1 MEGAEETKL
10 APELYRYPRPAEITD
25 TKALDIETYI
35 MNNLENPQ
43 WKICFQ
49 RPFITL
55 ESIRK
60 SKFSSDVPMF
70 KITMDFGT
78 RVDADFILNMFE
90 NFNWRHQWDEHVGR
104 MEHIETQ
111 DHTYL
116 MHYQH
121 FLFNRPL
128 ADRDVVV
135 KCCFRQLENE
145 LRAVFYSTSHPS
157 FPETREIERT
167 KIHFGVYRVIE
178 GENTRMQII
187 QQVDMHFSL
196 LRIQQLVPLF
206 LIDFVGR
213 YRDEVLKR
221 YPKTLAY
228 SVSSCSF
235 CLFFL
240 ASSRAWKA
248 ALWRQPLPFF
258 TAGNLVVARSRK

>member
-10 APELYRYPRPAEITD
+10 APELYHYPRPAEITD
-25 TKALDIETYI
+25 TKALDIETYV

-49 RPFITL
+49 RPSITL

-60 SKFSSDVPMF
+60 SKFTSEVPMF
-70 KITMDFGT
+70 KITIDFGA
-78 RVDADFILNMFE
+78 RVDTDFILNMFE
-90 NFNWRHQWDEHVGR
+90 NFSWRRQWDEHVGG

-111 DHTYL
+111 DYGCI
-116 MHYQH
+116 MHHQH

-135 KCCFRQLENE
+135 KCCFRQVENE
-145 LRAVFYSTSHPS
+145 LRAVFYSTTHPS

-178 GENTRMQII
+178 GESTRMQII

-221 YPKTLAY
+221 YPKSSVY
-228 SVSSCSF
+228 SVSSCNF
-235 CLFFL
+235 CRFCL
-240 ASSRAWKA
+240 ASSRALKTA
-248 ALWRQPLPFF
+248 RVLQPLPFF

>member
-1 MEGAEETKL
+1 MAEESKQ

-25 TKALDIETYI
+25 TKALDIETYVL
-35 MNNLENPQ
+35 NNLDNPQ
-43 WKICFQ
+43 WKMCFQ
-49 RPFITL
+49 RPFVTL

-70 KITMDFGT
+70 KIMMDFGQI
-78 RVDADFILNMFE
+78 VDPDFVLNMFE
-90 NFNWRHQWDEHVGR
+90 NFDWRRQWDEHVGR

-111 DHTYL
+111 DHNCL

-135 KCCFRQLENE
+135 KCSFRQVENE

-157 FPETREIERT
+157 FPETRDIERT
-167 KIHFGVYRVIE
+167 KIHFGVYRVMT
-178 GENTRMQII
+178 GETTRMQIV

-221 YPKTLAY
+221 YPRFSAY
-228 SVSSCSF
+228 SPPSCSF
-235 CLFFL
+235 LRFSL
-240 ASSRAWKA
+240 ASSWATEE
-248 ALWRQPLPFF
+248 ALRLQPLPFF
-258 TAGNLVVARSRK
+258 TAGNLVVDRSRK